1 MEKKSILNK
10 LMAIFSNTNNN
21 NNVNNNNNM
30 EKIYMGSSIC
40 AMAFGKVS
48 ESTEGSGEIKR
59 YIGVGSSYILGVNP
73 SKEELEKIYE
83 RSIENAPEYTGTQE
97 SNGSQ
102 VPYIRLDFITA
113 VDPEVT
119 NGINMKSKLVFF
131 LRKEARYNRDRSK
144 VQVIDKY
151 GRTCW
156 VGVEDAK
163 NHVIPQYSNGPAN
176 IDKDYR
182 PAYVGE
188 EDLTNFL
195 KAFLCIDNVM
205 DYKNGTWVMK
215 KNPSDYECRLEHIA
229 DYFSGNVKEIKDA
242 IAMMPK
248 NKVKLLYGVRTT
260 DEGKQYQAI
269 YTQMVLRNGS
279 NNFDRLAKDVNERK
293 EAGSYPTTE
302 FEICELKEYNVE
314 ASNLSQ
320 QPTNEDPFA
329 AQGDASDNPWNM

>member
-1 MEKKSILNK
+1 MEKN
-10 LMAIFSNTNNN
+10 MMTNG
-21 NNVNNNNNM
+21 
-30 EKIYMGSSIC
+30 Y
-40 AMAFGKVS
+40 AFMAFGKVA
-48 ESTEGSGEIKR
+48 ESTEGAVDIKR

-73 SKEELEKIYE
+73 SKEELEKIYGRTIDNE
-83 RSIENAPEYTGTQE
+83 PQYTGTQE
-97 SNGSQ
+97 SNGVQ

-119 NGINMKSKLVFF
+119 NGIDMKSKLVFF
-131 LRKEARYNRDRSK
+131 LRKEARYNRDKSK

-195 KAFLCIDNVM
+195 KAYLCIDNVM
-205 DYKNGTWVMK
+205 EYINGTWTLK
-215 KNPSDYECRLEHIA
+215 TGNLSDYECRLEHVA
-229 DYFSGNVKEIKDA
+229 DYFSGNVSEIKGA

-260 DEGKQYQAI
+260 EEGKQYQSI

-279 NNFDRLAKDVNERK
+279 SNYDKLAKDVAERK

-302 FEICELKEYNVE
+302 FEVCELKEYNVE
-314 ASNLSQ
+314 ATIMPNIA
-320 QPTNEDPFA
+320 TEDPFA
-329 AQGDASDNPWNM
+329 DADDNPWNM

>member
-1 MEKKSILNK
+1 MS
-10 LMAIFSNTNNN
+10 SN
-21 NNVNNNNNM
+21 
-30 EKIYMGSSIC
+30 IC

-59 YIGVGSSYILGVNP
+59 YVGIGSTYILGVNP
-73 SKEELEKIYE
+73 NKEELEKIYG
-83 RSIENAPEYTGTQE
+83 RTIENEPEYTGVQD
-97 SNGSQ
+97 SNGTQ

-119 NGINMKSKLVFF
+119 NGIDMKSKLSFF
-131 LRKEARYNRDRSK
+131 IRKEARYNRDKTK

-151 GRTCW
+151 CRTCW
-156 VGVEDAK
+156 VNVNDAK
-163 NHVIPQYSNGPAN
+163 NHVIPQYANGPAN

-195 KAFLCIDNVM
+195 KAYLCIDNVM

-215 KNPSDYECRLEHIA
+215 DNPTDYECRLEHIA
-229 DYFSGNVKEIKDA
+229 DYFSGNVSEIKDA

-248 NKVKLLYGVRTT
+248 NKVKLLYGVRTN

-279 NNFDRLAKDVNERK
+279 TNFDRLAKDLHDRK
-293 EAGSYPTTE
+293 EAGAYPTTE
-302 FEICELKEYNVE
+302 FEICELKEYTVE
-314 ASNLSQ
+314 ATNLSSSIK
-320 QPTNEDPFA
+320 EDPFA
-329 AQGDASDNPWNM
+329 SQGGSEDNPWNM

>member
-1 MEKKSILNK
+1 
-10 LMAIFSNTNNN
+10 
-21 NNVNNNNNM
+21 M
-30 EKIYMGSSIC
+30 EKINNIAKNGNNIC
-40 AMAFGKVS
+40 LMAFGKIN
-48 ESTEGSGEIKR
+48 ESTESSNEIKR
-59 YIGVGSSYILGVNP
+59 YIGLGSSYILGVNP
-73 SKEELEKIYE
+73 TKAELEKIYE
-83 RSIENAPEYTGTQE
+83 RTIEKDPEYTGMQE

-102 VPYIRLDFITA
+102 VPYVRLDFITA
-113 VDPEVT
+113 VDPEVH
-119 NGINMKSKLVFF
+119 NGIDMKSKLVFF
-131 LRKEARYNRDRSK
+131 LRKEARYNRDKSK

-215 KNPSDYECRLEHIA
+215 ENPSDYECRLEHIA

-269 YTQMVLRNGS
+269 YTQMVLCNGS

-302 FEICELKEYNVE
+302 FELCELKEYNVE
-314 ASNLSQ
+314 ASNLAT
-320 QPTNEDPFA
+320 PANEDPFA